1 MARAHRA
8 LTFWKTPVPDNAALE
23 PEPALKLQDLLDTSP
38 NSKKIK
44 DANVAFPHLSN
55 CQFIAEKCNEVL
67 LHLKLNAQILQQLL
81 EYYQNLRTR
90 RDMPAQLVSD
100 TEDDMLEFN
109 TKISS
114 TLTDFKMQQSRVE
127 LLVKLLEDRK
137 TLLLSK
143 IEQSQML
150 TNQELSHRAHDS
162 TRRMERM
169 TESMEA
175 IAKKTERETIL
186 VRIITV
192 VTLLF
197 LPATYVSV
205 GFLGSTMHPPRSLLQ
220 TLMST
225 DIVHYQA
232 PDNGGKPVRTFAPE
246 ALKLYFWITIPLTLF
261 TILFA
266 FVFRWRANLS
276 VRKRD
281 EQLKKDEEYGE
292 VDLLE

>member
-197 LPATYVSV
+197 LPATYVS
-205 GFLGSTMHPPRSLLQ
+205 